1 MKRPIS
7 FLLTCCLFLALAACG
22 GADTTADAQ
31 IEPQTLA
38 ISAKEAPASAFFDV
52 PEEAW
57 YAESVRYLN
66 ERGIMN
72 GTGGG
77 SFSPDGTLKRAMIAT
92 VLYRIAG
99 EPLVTGEDGFSDT
112 EPGAWY
118 SDAVLWAAQNGV
130 MEGIGGGLFGTNDPV
145 TQEQLATILWRYAG
159 EPQTSG
165 TADRNGASAYATD
178 AIRWARKANIIN
190 EVSNTFQPKHTATRA
205 QIADM
210 IYRYLASSTQSAETS
225 APTAQV
231 PQTGWTTTVPAE
243 YKAAA

>member
-1 MKRPIS
+1 MKRSIS

-22 GADTTADAQ
+22 GADTTAGAQ
-31 IEPQTLA
+31 A
-38 ISAKEAPASAFFDV
+38 APLSDFSDV
-52 PEEAW
+52 PMGAW

-77 SFSPDGTLKRAMIAT
+77 SFFPEDTLKRAMIAT

-130 MEGIGGGLFGTNDPV
+130 MEGVGGGLFGTNDSV
-145 TQEQLATILWRYAG
+145 AQEQLATILWRHAG
-159 EPQTSG
+159 EPETREH
-165 TADRNGASAYATD
+165 ADTRDVSAYAQN
-178 AIRWARKANIIN
+178 AVQWALENHTSVRLRM
-190 EVSNTFQPKHTATRA
+190 PK
-205 QIADM
+205 
-210 IYRYLASSTQSAETS
+210 
-225 APTAQV
+225 
-231 PQTGWTTTVPAE
+231 
-243 YKAAA
+243 